1 VYLNVAYFQKN
12 SNMSEKEEE
21 LTLAQIQQAIERVDR
36 QRLDMNLGVKER
48 GLLELS
54 ALALRDAERLAI
66 ARLKQKVYKDME
78 QVTARLNDLSKRIRS
93 RVTRMNKFPKALDA
107 IESVVK
113 EVVKILVAV
122 GKW

>member
-1 VYLNVAYFQKN
+1 
-12 SNMSEKEEE
+12 MIEKTEE
-21 LTLAQIQQAIERVDR
+21 LTLAQIQQAIEQVDR
-36 QRLDMNLGVKER
+36 QRMDLSLGVKER

-66 ARLKQKVYKDME
+66 ARLQKEVYKDME
-78 QVTARLNDLSKRIRS
+78 LITARLNDLSKRIRT
-93 RVTRMNKFPKALDA
+93 RVTRMNKVPKALDA
-107 IESVVK
+107 IETVIK

>member
-1 VYLNVAYFQKN
+1 
-12 SNMSEKEEE
+12 MIEKTEE
-21 LTLAQIQQAIERVDR
+21 LTLAQIQQAIEQVDR
-36 QRLDMNLGVKER
+36 QRMDLSLGVKER

-66 ARLKQKVYKDME
+66 ARLQKEVYKDME
-78 QVTARLNDLSKRIRS
+78 QITARLNDLSKRIRT
-93 RVTRMNKFPKALDA
+93 RVTRMNKVPKALDA

>member
-1 VYLNVAYFQKN
+1 
-12 SNMSEKEEE
+12 MDDRRE
-21 LTLAQIQQAIERVDR
+21 LTLAQIQQAIEHVDR
-36 QRLDMNLGVKER
+36 QRMDLSLGVKER

-66 ARLKQKVYKDME
+66 ARLQKEVYKDME
-78 QVTARLNDLSKRIRS
+78 QITARLNDLSKRIRT
-93 RVTRMNKFPKALDA
+93 RVTRMNKVPKALDA
-107 IESVVK
+107 IETVIK

>member
-1 VYLNVAYFQKN
+1 
-12 SNMSEKEEE
+12 MDDRRE
-21 LTLAQIQQAIERVDR
+21 LTLAQIQHAIERVDR
-36 QRLDMNLGVKER
+36 ERMDLSLGVKER

-66 ARLKQKVYKDME
+66 ARLQKEVYKDME
-78 QVTARLNDLSKRIRS
+78 QITARLNDLSKRIRT
-93 RVTRMNKFPKALDA
+93 RVTRMNKVPKALDA
-107 IESVVK
+107 IETVIK

>member
-1 VYLNVAYFQKN
+1 
-12 SNMSEKEEE
+12 MDDRRE
-21 LTLAQIQQAIERVDR
+21 LTLAQIQHAIERVDR
-36 QRLDMNLGVKER
+36 ERMDLSLGVKER

-66 ARLKQKVYKDME
+66 ALLQKQVYKDME
-78 QVTARLNDLSKRIRS
+78 QVTARLNDLSKRIRT
-93 RVTRMNKFPKALDA
+93 RVTRMNKVPKALDA
-107 IESVVK
+107 IETVIK

>member
-1 VYLNVAYFQKN
+1 
-12 SNMSEKEEE
+12 MDDRRE
-21 LTLAQIQQAIERVDR
+21 LTLAEIQQAIEQVDR
-36 QRLDMNLGVKER
+36 QRMDLSLGVKER

-66 ARLKQKVYKDME
+66 ARLQKEVYKDME
-78 QVTARLNDLSKRIRS
+78 QITARLNDLSKRIRT
-93 RVTRMNKFPKALDA
+93 RVTRMNKVPKALDA
-107 IESVVK
+107 IETVIK

>member
-1 VYLNVAYFQKN
+1 
-12 SNMSEKEEE
+12 MIEKTEE
-21 LTLAQIQQAIERVDR
+21 LTLAQIQQAIEQVDR
-36 QRLDMNLGVKER
+36 QRLDLTLGVKER

-66 ARLKQKVYKDME
+66 ARLQKEVYKDME
-78 QVTARLNDLSKRIRS
+78 QITARLNQLSKRIRT
-93 RVTRMNKFPKALDA
+93 RVTRMNKVPKALDA